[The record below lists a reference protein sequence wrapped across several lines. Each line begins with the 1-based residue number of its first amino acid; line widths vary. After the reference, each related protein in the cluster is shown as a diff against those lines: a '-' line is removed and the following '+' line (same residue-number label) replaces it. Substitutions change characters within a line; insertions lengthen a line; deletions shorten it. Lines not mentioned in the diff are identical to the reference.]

1 MPRKWIPNDPRKC
14 TELTPYEK
22 ARLEYAMR
30 VTLQVYESIHR
41 KPKDKKDK
49 SGDESE
55 KGAKNES
62 DNR

>member
-1 MPRKWIPNDPRKC
+1 MPRKWIPNDPRKA

-30 VTLQVYESIHR
+30 VALQVARGDYR

-49 SGDESE
+49 SADESE
-55 KGAKNES
+55 KGDKNES